1 MLIDE
6 EANDM
11 NNITKIIIAGSVWLI
26 WTLIAEKSNL
36 SGWKYWAGFSIAS
49 LATIALFN
57 G

>member
-1 MLIDE
+1 
-6 EANDM
+6 M

-57 G
+57 GQ